1 MPLLRLL
8 RSGTAVLVTAAAAMM
23 TFAGVVGAAPS
34 TTSDAQTTIGMLQA
48 QGFRVMVSK
57 VGHGPLNTCSVNAV
71 RPGRKSSQSQNPL
84 VGVRTRPQQNIAPTV
99 YVDLVCDR

>member
-1 MPLLRLL
+1 MPRL
-8 RSGTAVLVTAAAAMM
+8 RSVAVVLAVGIGAGTM
-23 TFAGVVGAAPS
+23 TFAGVAEAAP
-34 TTSDAQTTIGMLQA
+34 TGTPDAQTTIGMLQA

-57 VGHGPLNTCSVNAV
+57 VGHGPLNQCTVNAV